1 MGSSFAALS
10 FQFMRGKRTIS
21 GIVAKTAT
29 AIWSTLQPLF
39 MPPPNKAKWKRIAE

>member
-10 FQFMRGKRTIS
+10 FQFMREKRTIS
-21 GIVAKTAT
+21 VIIAETTT

-39 MPPPNKAKWKRIAE
+39 MPPPNEVKWKRIAE